1 MTRRHP
7 VIALDSRRRPT
18 HYADF
23 HLAKNRLEMDV
34 YNTELRQR
42 ELRANLQ
49 SEQHR
54 IDAMLTHKLYRPG
67 TQVFLHHRRDSLA
80 AQISSSLGHK

>member
-1 MTRRHP
+1 MSRRHP
-7 VIALDSRRRPT
+7 IIALDSRRRPS

-23 HLAKNRLEMDV
+23 HRAKNRLELEV

-42 ELRANLQ
+42 ERRANLQ

-67 TQVFLHHRRDSLA
+67 TQVLLRHRRDSLA
-80 AQISSSLGHK
+80 AQIGDSLGHM

>member
-34 YNTELRQR
+34 YNAELRQR

-54 IDAMLTHKLYRPG
+54 IDAMLAHKLYRPG
-67 TQVFLHHRRDSLA
+67 TQVFLRHRRDSLA
-80 AQISSSLGHK
+80 AQIGSSLGHM